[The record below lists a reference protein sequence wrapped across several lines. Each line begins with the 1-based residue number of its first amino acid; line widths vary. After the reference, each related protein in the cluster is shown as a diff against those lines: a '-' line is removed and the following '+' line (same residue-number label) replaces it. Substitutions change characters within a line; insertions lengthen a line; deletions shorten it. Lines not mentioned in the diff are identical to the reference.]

1 MLSKLSRFGVTQ
13 KLLSSEML
21 KYCEMSNIVNAATRG
36 CFSRKFL
43 LERLIPLVALVITL
57 RSAIWASVPVTLT
70 SLHAIHSLTNTEA
83 SRTIPV
89 AFEATVVYSRG
100 YESLLFVQD
109 GDDAFFVSPPTTVA
123 LLPGDR
129 IFIKGKTQG
138 SFRPLVV
145 ASSIMLLHHGSLPD
159 PQAATFDE
167 LIRAQYDSRLVT
179 VRAIVRASDLVE
191 NVAAQRR
198 SARLQLVTED
208 GHIEANVDSDNERAL
223 KGLLD
228 DEVEITGV
236 AAGKFDNKMQQTG
249 VVLYVSNLAHVKA
262 LKRVNTR
269 FGSLPITP
277 MDQILSN
284 YHVRD
289 QSGRDQVRGTITYYQ
304 PGSAAVLQ
312 DGSKSLWIST
322 HTREPLQIGNY
333 AEASGFPD
341 AHDRMLM
348 LTDSEIE
355 DVHIAAPIAP
365 QPATWRQLAFWN
377 SNQPDGH
384 QYDLVSTE
392 GQIVTE
398 VREATQDEYVL
409 TVDGKLFNAIY
420 RHPPGGFTP
429 PPMRQIPIGTRVR
442 VTGICRILD
451 TEAINPGEE
460 VPFDILLRNFDDIV
474 VLAGPPLLNIHNL
487 TMLVC
492 LLLLLL
498 FVAAA
503 REWIVERKLGLQ
515 NADSAYIE
523 RQRSMIMEDINGSR
537 PLAEIIEHVTELASF
552 KLRGAPCWCQLTDG
566 AQLGKV
572 PSKQEAFRIVAEQIP
587 ARSGPPLGFF
597 YAAFHPRTKPISSES
612 EGLST
617 AASMA
622 TLAIESRRLFSDLQH
637 RSKFDLL
644 TDIHNRFSMEI
655 YLDEQI
661 ERAREDA
668 SMFGLIYID
677 LNDFKQVNDVYG
689 HRVGDYYLQEA
700 ATRMKHQL
708 REDDMLARLGGD
720 EFAVL
725 VSRVHNRGQVDEV
738 ARRLERSFEAPF
750 AFDGYVIH
758 GSASIGLAIYPADGT
773 TRESLLSAADAAM
786 YVVKQ
791 TKKQSGRMPLEESAI
806 ISKRDHVQ
814 DAESA
819 HLAM

>member
-1 MLSKLSRFGVTQ
+1 
-13 KLLSSEML
+13 ML
-21 KYCEMSNIVNAATRG
+21 KYCEMSNIVNATTRG

-43 LERLIPLVALVITL
+43 LEKLVPIVALVISL
-57 RSAIWASVPVTLT
+57 RSAIWASEPITLT

-83 SRTIPV
+83 SSAIPS

-109 GDDAFFVSPPTTVA
+109 GDDALFVSPPTTAA

-138 SFRPLVV
+138 SFRPLVI
-145 ASSIMLLHHGSLPD
+145 ASSIKLLHHGSLPY

-167 LIRAQYDSRLVT
+167 LIRARYDARLVT
-179 VRAIVRASDLVE
+179 VHAIVRASDLVE
-191 NVAAQRR
+191 NGAAQRH
-198 SARLQLVTED
+198 STRLQLVTED
-208 GHIEANVDSDNERAL
+208 AHIEANVDSDNERAL
-223 KGLLD
+223 KDLLD

-236 AAGKFDNKMQQTG
+236 AAGKFDDKMQQTG
-249 VVLYVSNLAHVKA
+249 VVLYVSDLADIKA

-289 QSGRDQVRGTITYYQ
+289 QSRRVQVRGTITYYQ

-322 HTREPLQIGNY
+322 QTREPLQIGNY

-355 DVHIAAPIAP
+355 DVHIASPIAP
-365 QPATWRQLAFWN
+365 QPATWRQLAFWS

-392 GQIVTE
+392 GRIVTE
-398 VREATQDEYVL
+398 VREATQDEYIL

-420 RHPPGGFTP
+420 RHARGGTAP
-429 PPMRQIPIGTRVR
+429 LPMREIAPGTKVR
-442 VTGICRILD
+442 VTGICILD
-451 TEAINPGEE
+451 TKAINPGEE
-460 VPFDILLRNFDDIV
+460 VPFDILLRNFDDIL
-474 VLAGPPLLNIHNL
+474 VLAGPPLLNNHNL

-492 LLLLLL
+492 LLLVLLL
-498 FVAAA
+498 VAAA

-523 RQRSMIMEDINGSR
+523 RQRSKIMEDINGSC

-587 ARSGPPLGFF
+587 ARSGPPFGFL
-597 YAAFHPRTKPISSES
+597 YAAFHPSTKPISSES

-644 TDIHNRFSMEI
+644 TDIHNRFSMET
-655 YLDEQI
+655 YLEEQI
-661 ERAREDA
+661 DRARENA
-668 SMFGLIYID
+668 SIFGLIYID

-738 ARRLERSFEAPF
+738 ARRLERSFEASF
-750 AFDGYVIH
+750 VFDGYVIH
-758 GSASIGLAIYPADGT
+758 GSASVGLAIYPADGT

-791 TKKQSGRMPLEESAI
+791 TKKQSSRMPLEESAI
-806 ISKRDHVQ
+806 VSKTDHV
-814 DAESA
+814 
-819 HLAM
+819 

>member
-1 MLSKLSRFGVTQ
+1 MPKLSKFGATQ
-13 KLLSSEML
+13 ELLLNQTL
-21 KYCEMSNIVNAATRG
+21 KYRQMSNIAEGNTLG
-36 CFSRKFL
+36 YMSPGSL
-43 LERLIPLVALVITL
+43 LQKLIVLVALVLIL
-57 RSAIWASVPVTLT
+57 RSATWASEPLTLT
-70 SLHAIHSLTNTEA
+70 SLHAIHSLGNAEA
-83 SRTIPV
+83 SRAIPA

-100 YESLLFVQD
+100 YESLLFVQE
-109 GDDAFFVSPPTTVA
+109 GDDALFVSPPTTVA

-145 ASSIMLLHHGSLPD
+145 ASSITLLHHGSLPH

-167 LIRAQYDSRLVT
+167 LIRAQYDARLVI
-179 VRAIVRASDLVE
+179 VHAIVRASDLVG
-191 NVAAQRR
+191 NIAAQRR
-198 SARLQLVTED
+198 SARLQLVTDD

-236 AAGKFDNKMQQTG
+236 AAGKFDDKMQETG
-249 VVLYVSNLAHVKA
+249 VVLYVSNLADVRA

-289 QSGRDQVRGTITYYQ
+289 QSRRIQVHGTITYYQ

-348 LTDSEIE
+348 LMDSEIG
-355 DVHIAAPIAP
+355 DVHIAAPIVP

-409 TVDGKLFNAIY
+409 SFDGKLFNAIY
-420 RHPPGGFTP
+420 RHPPGGVTP
-429 PPMRQIPIGTRVR
+429 PPMRQIPLGSKVR
-442 VTGICRILD
+442 VTGICKILD
-451 TEAINPGEE
+451 TEAITPGEE
-460 VPFDILLRNFDDIV
+460 VPFDILLRNFDDIT
-474 VLAGPPLLNIHNL
+474 VLAGPPLLNIRNL
-487 TMLVC
+487 TVLVG
-492 LLLLLL
+492 LLLTLLL
-498 FVAAA
+498 IAAA
-503 REWIVERKLGLQ
+503 REWIRERKVGLQ
-515 NADSAYIE
+515 NAASAYME
-523 RQRSMIMEDINGSR
+523 RQRSRILEDINGSR
-537 PLAEIIEHVTELASF
+537 PLAEIIEHITELASF
-552 KLRGAPCWCQLTDG
+552 NFRGAPCWCQLTDG
-566 AQLGKV
+566 AQLGNF
-572 PSKQEAFRIVAEQIP
+572 PSKPEAFRVVTEQIL
-587 ARSGPPLGFF
+587 ARSGPALGFF
-597 YAAFHPRTKPISSES
+597 YAAFHPHTKSNSSES
-612 EGLST
+612 ETLST

-622 TLAIESRRLFSDLQH
+622 TLAIESRRLYSDLQH

-644 TDIHNRFSMEI
+644 TDIHNRFSLET

-661 ERAREDA
+661 EIAREDA
-668 SMFGLIYID
+668 SIFGLIYID

-689 HRVGDYYLQEA
+689 HHVGDLYLQEA

-708 REDDMLARLGGD
+708 RDNDMLARLGGD

-725 VSRVHNRGQVDEV
+725 VSRVHNRGEIDEV
-738 ARRLERSFEAPF
+738 ARRLGRSFEAPY
-750 AFDGYVIH
+750 AFDGYVLH
-758 GSASIGLAIYPADGT
+758 GSASVGVAIYPEDGT

-791 TKKQSGRMPLEESAI
+791 TKKQSVHMPFEA
-806 ISKRDHVQ
+806 
-814 DAESA
+814 ATP
-819 HLAM
+819 LAKSDRF